1 MLRQW
6 LAQTLVIPDENEL
19 VESESKHQKKELERK
34 QSDPVLETTVQYSL
48 RILEQCDRSK
58 SRIKYDRMQ
67 SINFYRPQRSWGKV
81 IFSVACVK
89 NSVHRGGST
98 WAGAS
103 SEAGTP
109 PSRYRH
115 PPGQVYPPSPGQ
127 VPLWQ
132 VHPLAGTPPRAGTSP
147 SAGTPP
153 RQVHPLGALHAGR
166 YGQQVGRYTP
176 HGTHPGSIACQEIRT
191 TSGRYASYWNAFLLY
206 VFFCKKIT

>member
-19 VESESKHQKKELERK
+19 VENESKHQKKELERK

-58 SRIKYDRMQ
+58 SRIKYVRMQ

-89 NSVHRGGST
+89 NSVHSGGST

-115 PPGQVYPPSPGQ
+115 PPWAGVPPSPGQ
-127 VPLWQ
+127 IPLWQ
-132 VHPLAGTPPRAGTSP
+132 VHPPGKYTPRASTPRAGTSP
-147 SAGTPP
+147 WAGTPP
-153 RQVHPLGALHAGR
+153 GQVH
-166 YGQQVGRYTP
+166 T
-176 HGTHPGSIACQEIRT
+176 PGSIACQEIRT

-206 VFFCKKIT
+206 VFFAKKSLSMFFFQFLW